1 MARIRFA
8 QIKQT
13 IFTHFLI
20 SIIFIVS
27 SCSNISNIKTRTSDN
42 TNPLLRQ
49 YKNLRR
55 EKWRTYTKKK
65 NKPSNRKITKKKKA
79 SISLDHLKN
88 NPIFQQVTQIHCFKI
103 RATNSRCEAIK
114 YLAMINCGEIK
125 NESEIKKYT
134 RCLERNFK

>member
-1 MARIRFA
+1 LARIKFA
-8 QIKQT
+8 QIKQ
-13 IFTHFLI
+13 IIVNYFLV

-27 SCSNISNIKTRTSDN
+27 SCSNISTIKTRTSDN

-55 EKWRTYTKKK
+55 ETWRSYTNKK
-65 NKPSNRKITKKKKA
+65 NKPPRRKIINKKKA

-114 YLAMINCGEIK
+114 YLAMINCGEI
-125 NESEIKKYT
+125 NHESEIKKYT

>member
-103 RATNSRCEAIK
+103 RATSSRCEAIK

>member
-1 MARIRFA
+1 LARIRFA

-103 RATNSRCEAIK
+103 RATN
-114 YLAMINCGEIK
+114 
-125 NESEIKKYT
+125 
-134 RCLERNFK
+134 